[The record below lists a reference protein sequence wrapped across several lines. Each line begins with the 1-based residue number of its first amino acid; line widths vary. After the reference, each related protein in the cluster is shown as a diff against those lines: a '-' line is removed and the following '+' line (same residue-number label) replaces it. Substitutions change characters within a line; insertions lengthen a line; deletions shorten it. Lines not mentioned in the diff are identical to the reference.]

1 VRSILVATSGAFA
14 GGVLVVAFQTIFAL
28 ISARYPPIVQGMHC
42 NFAKPSAQ
50 EGAAPDASVGDD
62 LAAAAP
68 GDASAG
74 KLVPTVSTEDDI
86 ECRVDAP
93 GADYVAWAL
102 SGKRLEFRSGPLD
115 PNLPCQD
122 GDAFSEQS
130 PDHLRISSCQRF
142 HVPDPGLQ
150 TLIVKVMARGVA
162 SVDRAALSFIAQ
174 RPPPI
179 PTPPPEPP
187 IETRLRATLLI
198 PERTQQQERRLPV
211 SESLSEHGL
220 LPTSRD
226 FSRTVYRLTPDETY
240 VSSNFLATSAAYA
253 SGTRVTYQSA
263 SRSVVISFTLRSG
276 PFVDRWRGWLSGTV
290 VVRVR
295 SASKGR
301 DVELPDIAL
310 RLPGRSEVALP
321 EDVAADNFTEATLR
335 LVRSETKTT
344 IDTKLGVPALL
355 DDVEIT
361 SRIEDG
367 KLIVDAKP
375 KG

>member
-1 VRSILVATSGAFA
+1 
-14 GGVLVVAFQTIFAL
+14 
-28 ISARYPPIVQGMHC
+28 
-42 NFAKPSAQ
+42 
-50 EGAAPDASVGDD
+50 
-62 LAAAAP
+62 
-68 GDASAG
+68 
-74 KLVPTVSTEDDI
+74 
-86 ECRVDAP
+86 
-93 GADYVAWAL
+93 
-102 SGKRLEFRSGPLD
+102 
-115 PNLPCQD
+115 
-122 GDAFSEQS
+122 
-130 PDHLRISSCQRF
+130 
-142 HVPDPGLQ
+142 
-150 TLIVKVMARGVA
+150 
-162 SVDRAALSFIAQ
+162 
-174 RPPPI
+174 
-179 PTPPPEPP
+179 
-187 IETRLRATLLI
+187 
-198 PERTQQQERRLPV
+198 
-211 SESLSEHGL
+211 
-220 LPTSRD
+220 
-226 FSRTVYRLTPDETY
+226 
-240 VSSNFLATSAAYA
+240 
-253 SGTRVTYQSA
+253 
-263 SRSVVISFTLRSG
+263 LRSG